1 MVFLHCI
8 LILMEASAGGT
19 LMSLEARQVRVTPL
33 WYRSR
38 LAIARSL
45 ITFSASEVPSLKVD
59 VSKESSIKTELSRH
73 QVTLARGRP
82 RVDTHRSLRESPSVY
97 GPISVTA
104 KRIGIGLWEK
114 YHHIITFKLIL

>member
-38 LAIARSL
+38 LAMARSL

-104 KRIGIGLWEK
+104 KRIESVYGKSVSYNNFQTES
-114 YHHIITFKLIL
+114 